1 MARGDDIRGRLAAGD
16 KLVAS
21 WLTLC
26 SPIAAEIMA
35 LTGFDALIIDQEHGP
50 GDLVNAVNLMQAAWA
65 GGDAPCLMR
74 IGGAELNLIKRSL
87 DTGIDGLMVPVVET
101 PDQARM
107 VVAACRFPPEGN
119 RGIAPGSVRA
129 ARYGMDRAGF
139 VAARGR
145 DVFVICQVET
155 KATVERIEAI
165 AAVDGVDMLFI
176 GRNDLASSI
185 GRVADQNHP
194 DAKALMAE
202 AERRIKASGKA
213 LGGIT
218 APGDGVTDL
227 FGRGYGLVIA
237 GSDHTILR
245 DAALGVVKAARG

>member
-1 MARGDDIRGRLAAGD
+1 MARGDEIRRRLAGGD
-16 KLVAS
+16 RLVTS

-35 LTGFDALIIDQEHGP
+35 MVGFDALIIDQEHGP
-50 GDLVNAVNLMQAAWA
+50 GDLFNAVSLMQAARA
-65 GGDAPCLMR
+65 GDAPCLMR
-74 IGGAELNLIKRSL
+74 IASSDINLIKRAL
-87 DTGIDGLMVPVVET
+87 DTGIDGIMVPMVET
-101 PDQARM
+101 PEQARA
-107 VVAACRFPPEGN
+107 VVAACRFPPEGT

-129 ARYGMDRAGF
+129 ARYGLDRAGF

-176 GRNDLASSI
+176 GRNDLASSV
-185 GRVADQNHP
+185 GRVADLAHP
-194 DAKALMAE
+194 EAKALLAE
-202 AERRIKASGKA
+202 AERRIKGTGKP

-245 DAALGVVKAARG
+245 DAAQAVVKVARG